1 MTRGQAIR
9 RLVKIGLK
17 VKQKMTGLAPNHRE
31 RQFMQ
36 YLRGSGWVQAEA
48 FPSSPRVA
56 NLLTRGWIEQRAGS
70 PGFAFGLLKMVLP
83 RRLRRASTRRDRAK
97 AKGNQPV
104 ETFIVTMAGSDHYR
118 MERRRD
124 KAIGEFNT
132 RDRRPPGSSSKH

>member
-17 VKQKMTGLAPNHRE
+17 VKQKMTGLTPNHRE

-56 NLLTRGWIEQRAGS
+56 NLLTTGWIEQRAGS
-70 PGFAFGLLKMVLP
+70 AGVCFRLTESGLAAKIT
-83 RRLRRASTRRDRAK
+83 TRVD
-97 AKGNQPV
+97 
-104 ETFIVTMAGSDHYR
+104 
-118 MERRRD
+118 
-124 KAIGEFNT
+124 
-132 RDRRPPGSSSKH
+132 SSRSG